1 MSDRA
6 VVTLRTQADRDKA
19 SRWCQGVATGSK
31 VVFHGPTRSIDQ
43 NSALWAALG
52 DIARQRDYHGLK
64 LTADDYKILFLDALD
79 RETRMV
85 PNLDGTGMVG
95 IGRSSSSLSKDEFS
109 GLLSI
114 VYEWGNRNGIIWT
127 DKPDE

>member
-6 VVTLRTQADRDKA
+6 VVTLRTQSDRDKA
-19 SRWCQGVATGSK
+19 ARWCQGVATGSK
-31 VVFHGPTRSIDQ
+31 VVFHGPQRSIDQ

-64 LTADDYKILFLDALD
+64 LSPDDWKILFLDALD

-85 PNLDGTGMVG
+85 PNLDGTGMVA
-95 IGRSSSSLSKDEFS
+95 IGRSSSSLSVEEFT
-109 GLLSI
+109 GLLSL
-114 VYEWGNRNGIIWT
+114 VYEWGNRNGIEWS
-127 DKPDE
+127 DKPDD

>member
-1 MSDRA
+1 VTDRA
-6 VVTLRTQADRDKA
+6 IITLRSQADRDKA
-19 SRWCQGVATGSK
+19 SKWAQGVPLGSK
-31 VVFHGPTRSIDQ
+31 IVFHGPTRSIDQ

-52 DIARQRDYHGLK
+52 DIARQREYHGLK
-64 LTADDYKILFLDALD
+64 LTADDWKILFLDALD

-95 IGRSSSSLSKDEFS
+95 IGRSSSSLSKEEFS

-114 VYEWGNRNGIIWT
+114 VYEWGSRNGIEWS
-127 DKPDE
+127 DNHDL

>member
-1 MSDRA
+1 MGCLQAQRLSFMALHEASTKTAPYGPLLGTLPDRE
-6 VVTLRTQADRDKA
+6 
-19 SRWCQGVATGSK
+19 
-31 VVFHGPTRSIDQ
+31 I
-43 NSALWAALG
+43 
-52 DIARQRDYHGLK
+52 I
-64 LTADDYKILFLDALD
+64 TADDWKILFLDALD

-95 IGRSSSSLSKDEFS
+95 IGRSSSSLSKEEFS

-114 VYEWGNRNGIIWT
+114 VYEWGSRNGVEWS

>member
-6 VVTLRTQADRDKA
+6 VITLRSQADRDKA
-19 SRWCQGVATGSK
+19 ARWAQGVAQGSK
-31 VVFHGPTRSIDQ
+31 IVFHGPQRSVDQ

-52 DIARQRDYHGLK
+52 DIARQKDYHGLK
-64 LTADDYKILFLDALD
+64 LSPDDWKILFLDALD

-85 PNLDGTGMVG
+85 PNLDGTGMVA
-95 IGRSSSSLSKDEFS
+95 IGRSSSSLSKEEFS

-114 VYEWGNRNGIIWT
+114 VYEWGGRNGIIWT

>member
-1 MSDRA
+1 
-6 VVTLRTQADRDKA
+6 
-19 SRWCQGVATGSK
+19 VATGSK

-64 LTADDYKILFLDALD
+64 LSSDDWRLLFLDAVD

-85 PNLDGTGMVG
+85 PNLDGTGFVG
-95 IGRSSSSLSKDEFS
+95 LGRSTSALSKEEFS

-114 VYEWGNRNGIIWT
+114 VYEWGNRNGIVWS
-127 DKPDE
+127 DRPDE

>member
-1 MSDRA
+1 MTDRA
-6 VVTLRTQADRDKA
+6 IVTLRTQADRDKA

-31 VVFHGPTRSIDQ
+31 VVFHGPQRSIEQ

-52 DIARQRDYHGLK
+52 DIARQREYHGLK
-64 LTADDYKILFLDALD
+64 LSPDDWKILFLDALD

-85 PNLDGTGMVG
+85 PNLDGTGMIG
-95 IGRSSSSLSKDEFS
+95 LGRSSSSLSKEEFS

-114 VYEWGNRNGIIWT
+114 IYAWGNANGIEWSDT
-127 DKPDE
+127 PP

>member
-1 MSDRA
+1 MTDRA
-6 VVTLRTQADRDKA
+6 VITLRSPEDRDKA
-19 SRWCQGVATGSK
+19 SRWAYGVPTGSK

-64 LTADDYKILFLDALD
+64 LTADDWKILFLDALD

-95 IGRSSSSLSKDEFS
+95 IGRSSSSLSKEEFS

-114 VYEWGNRNGIIWT
+114 VYEWGSRNGVEWS

>member
-6 VVTLRTQADRDKA
+6 IVTLRTQADRDKVC
-19 SRWCQGVATGSK
+19 RWAQGVATGSK
-31 VVFHGPTRSIDQ
+31 VVFHGPQRSIDQ

-64 LTADDYKILFLDALD
+64 LSPEDYKILFMDALD

-95 IGRSSSSLSKDEFS
+95 IGRSSSSLSKEEFS

-114 VYEWGNRNGIIWT
+114 VYEWGNRNGIVWSDT
-127 DKPDE
+127 P

>member
-19 SRWCQGVATGSK
+19 SRWCLGVATGSK
-31 VVFHGPTRSIDQ
+31 VVFHGPQRSIDQ

-64 LTADDYKILFLDALD
+64 LSPDDWRLLFLDAVD

-85 PNLDGTGMVG
+85 PNLDGTGFVG
-95 IGRSSSSLSKDEFS
+95 LGRSTSALSKEEFS

-114 VYEWGNRNGIIWT
+114 IYEWGNRNGIEWS

>member
-6 VVTLRTQADRDKA
+6 VVTLRTQGDRDKA

-64 LTADDYKILFLDALD
+64 LSPDDWRLLFLDAVD

-85 PNLDGTGMVG
+85 PNLDGTGFVG
-95 IGRSSSSLSKDEFS
+95 LGRSTSALSKEEFS

-114 VYEWGNRNGIIWT
+114 VYEWGNRNGIEWS

>member
-6 VVTLRTQADRDKA
+6 VITLRSPADRDKA
-19 SRWCQGVATGSK
+19 SKWAYGVPTGSK
-31 VVFHGPTRSIDQ
+31 VVFHGPQRSIDQ

-64 LTADDYKILFLDALD
+64 LSSDDWRLLFLDALD

-95 IGRSSSSLSKDEFS
+95 IGRSSSSLSVEEFS

-114 VYEWGNRNGIIWT
+114 VYAWGAQNGVVFS
-127 DKPDE
+127 DE

>member
-1 MSDRA
+1 VTDRA
-6 VVTLRTQADRDKA
+6 VITLRSQADRDKA
-19 SRWCQGVATGSK
+19 SKWAQGVPLGSK
-31 VVFHGPTRSIDQ
+31 IVFHGPTRSIDQ

-64 LTADDYKILFLDALD
+64 LTADDWKILFLDALD

-95 IGRSSSSLSKDEFS
+95 IGRSSSSLSKEEFS

-114 VYEWGNRNGIIWT
+114 VYEWGGRNGIEWS
-127 DKPDE
+127 DNHDL

>member
-6 VVTLRTQADRDKA
+6 IITLRSQADRDKA
-19 SRWCQGVATGSK
+19 ARWAQGVAIGSK
-31 VVFHGPTRSIDQ
+31 VVFHGPQRSIDQ

-64 LTADDYKILFLDALD
+64 LTADDWKILFLDALD

-85 PNLDGTGMVG
+85 PNLDGTGMVA
-95 IGRSSSSLSKDEFS
+95 IGRSSSSLSVEEFS

-114 VYEWGNRNGIIWT
+114 VYEWGNRNGIEWS
-127 DKPDE
+127 DNHDL

>member
-6 VVTLRTQADRDKA
+6 VITLRSQADRDKA
-19 SRWCQGVATGSK
+19 SKWAQGVPTGSK
-31 VVFHGPTRSIDQ
+31 VVFHGPQRSIDQ

-64 LTADDYKILFLDALD
+64 LSPDDWKILFLDAVD

-85 PNLDGTGMVG
+85 PNLDGTGMVA
-95 IGRSSSSLSKDEFS
+95 IGRSSSSLSKEEFT

-114 VYEWGNRNGIIWT
+114 VYEWGNRNGIVWS